1 MAYKNILIDVKDNV
15 ATLTINRPDIRNA
28 LNEETMDE
36 IKAGIRELDA
46 DPEVRVIVFKGAG
59 EKAFCAGGDLNN
71 MIAAMKESSIMIKR
85 FTGGYASLVK
95 TILGCSKP
103 TIASVQGAAFA
114 GGCGLATVCDLT
126 IASEAAKFC
135 LSEINLGI
143 WGAIISSPIMRMV
156 GMKKAKELLYTGKRI
171 TAKEAETMG
180 LVNKVVP
187 AEQLEAE
194 TAEWANNIASKSPLA
209 LKLGKE
215 ALTAIE
221 DMELNQSLSYLQN
234 MVTVLMGSEDANE
247 GISAFLEK
255 RQPTW
260 KNK

>member
-1 MAYKNILIDVKDNV
+1 
-15 ATLTINRPDIRNA
+15 
-28 LNEETMDE
+28 
-36 IKAGIRELDA
+36 
-46 DPEVRVIVFKGAG
+46 
-59 EKAFCAGGDLNN
+59 
-71 MIAAMKESSIMIKR
+71 
-85 FTGGYASLVK
+85 
-95 TILGCSKP
+95 
-103 TIASVQGAAFA
+103 
-114 GGCGLATVCDLT
+114 
-126 IASEAAKFC
+126 
-135 LSEINLGI
+135 
-143 WGAIISSPIMRMV
+143 
-156 GMKKAKELLYTGKRI
+156 MKKAKELLYTGKRI

-194 TAEWANNIASKSPLA
+194 TAEWANTIASKSPLA

-260 KNK
+260 KNI